1 MAEKAPLLARGGD
14 EVGDLVADDV
24 TVRASG
30 VTILKN
36 ICATWRR
43 GCLSAIMGGSGA
55 GKTTLLTCLIGD
67 LAEECVQGK
76 VGFGAAAM
84 TVAERRRA
92 CALVPQDDIMPT
104 TLSPRMILT
113 FAAALKGVGDIGA
126 RVDALLVDLGLE
138 TCADTIVGEFGEGV
152 GISGGQR
159 KRCSI
164 GMELVD
170 DSGSCLCADEPT
182 SGLDSSLAESVVE
195 VLSAVARGASSGSD
209 GKEESKDV
217 EGGKA
222 FGRRKVVIATIHQ
235 PSWLTIAR
243 FDCLT
248 LLASG
253 KVVYHGP
260 TTPMLGH
267 FFSAPP
273 GDAPAGVLAAESFKV
288 ADGSPVGWPF
298 PMDNPIDEIM
308 RRVKTES
315 GAKLA
320 VDAWAKTRK
329 GRAGAKLRDAD
340 GDDGDVDGV
349 PLVAQTC
356 ILLRRFMVD
365 FVRNK
370 ARLRVFM
377 ARPVLALILGAV
389 FWNKGENMSMADAG
403 VISGLMCIIM
413 LNTALQTMG
422 ATVLLVPR
430 MKALVRRE
438 HRNGLYAVGP
448 WFAAYA
454 LSTMILEAA
463 ALVPFVGIVYP
474 MTSLDGDPANV
485 FKFFLAIYAVV
496 LNGVM
501 VGIAGG
507 AMCKDY
513 ITVVQMYM
521 PLARDFILL
530 GCVLVWFTGCAFLSL
545 RQSVRETETARAEKA
560 EPFAVPCNEASY
572 CAFPRNRLASQAS
585 DITIT
590 PSDAPK
596 AGGLKPSISSPDLM
610 DDVATARDVAPDLSA
625 CDLSIAVSSATVQE
639 KVVLEGVT
647 ATWRGGAC
655 GAVMGGSGAGK
666 STLMNSLIGDVG
678 SASGRR
684 VVAGRVSLGHAA
696 AEKRL
701 RRESSCLVPQD
712 DVMFETLTPRQIL
725 TFAGRLRGIAAYDAD
740 AVVEETLELLSL
752 VKCADTPIC
761 PGAGGRGVSGG
772 ERKRCS
778 IGMELIRPEVPVG
791 ARFAV
796 LAADEPTTGLD
807 SARAEEVTG
816 TLRRVA
822 KATGAVVIATIHQPS
837 MRILELS
844 FDTISLLQT
853 GRLVYHGPVQSV
865 VDYFSANLSW
875 APGANENPLDTYMNR
890 LREEVGGGRTSNAQA
905 AVQVWRASVLYRAD
919 LEESAAK
926 ATPAEEAAVTAFLTP
941 PTRLHRLQHSLLP
954 RNVFR
959 KLEKLSSARYGQDY
973 AAQFGLLFYRNVV
986 DAVSNP
992 YIFAAFM
999 GIRLGLGIVFGLL
1012 WYRDAESP
1020 VLANDASTLDSLL
1033 FITLV
1038 CGSGTAMVQTI
1049 IFVPDMKNLVRREVQ
1064 NGLFAFGPWLA
1075 SQLLFMLLFHAG
1087 GALCLT
1093 APLVLL
1099 IDSRGKFF
1107 LPFAALVFLGPCLF
1121 MFVGLFFGA
1130 ANPSKDFDPA
1140 RQKGVTVLTL
1150 MVLFCGLMIPYPE
1163 LQDWCKPIY
1172 KLDPFQHLYNA
1183 ALIAFWRGMDFKGSC
1198 SDDLVGKDVC
1208 FNTGAEYLESLNV
1221 SPDQYMYH
1229 VHSFFGP
1236 IVLFAVLSTAALY
1249 RVAYY

>member
-243 FDCLT
+243 PGS
-248 LLASG
+248 ASSWRG
-253 KVVYHGP
+253 
-260 TTPMLGH
+260 
-267 FFSAPP
+267 
-273 GDAPAGVLAAESFKV
+273 
-288 ADGSPVGWPF
+288 
-298 PMDNPIDEIM
+298 
-308 RRVKTES
+308 
-315 GAKLA
+315 
-320 VDAWAKTRK
+320 
-329 GRAGAKLRDAD
+329 
-340 GDDGDVDGV
+340 
-349 PLVAQTC
+349 
-356 ILLRRFMVD
+356 
-365 FVRNK
+365 
-370 ARLRVFM
+370 
-377 ARPVLALILGAV
+377 PVLALILGAV

-807 SARAEEVTG
+807 SAPAEEVTG

-822 KATGAVVIATIHQPS
+822 KATGAV
-837 MRILELS
+837 
-844 FDTISLLQT
+844 
-853 GRLVYHGPVQSV
+853 SV

-926 ATPAEEAAVTAFLTP
+926 ATPAEEAA
-941 PTRLHRLQHSLLP
+941 
-954 RNVFR
+954 
-959 KLEKLSSARYGQDY
+959 DY

>member
-92 CALVPQDDIMPT
+92 FALVPQDDIMPT

-521 PLARDFILL
+521 P
-530 GCVLVWFTGCAFLSL
+530 
-545 RQSVRETETARAEKA
+545 
-560 EPFAVPCNEASY
+560 
-572 CAFPRNRLASQAS
+572 AS

-853 GRLVYHGPVQSV
+853 GAPRLARVRV
-865 VDYFSANLSW
+865 V
-875 APGANENPLDTYMNR
+875 P
-890 LREEVGGGRTSNAQA
+890 
-905 AVQVWRASVLYRAD
+905 RAD

-1183 ALIAFWRGMDFKGSC
+1183 ALIAFWRGMDFKGSPAA
-1198 SDDLVGKDVC
+1198 
-1208 FNTGAEYLESLNV
+1208 TT

-1249 RVAYY
+1249 RVAYYY

>member
-14 EVGDLVADDV
+14 DVGDLVADDV

-84 TVAERRRA
+84 TVTERRRA

-209 GKEESKDV
+209 GKEEAKDV

-235 PSWLTIAR
+235 PSWLTIAK

-273 GDAPAGVLAAESFKV
+273 GDAPGSVLAAESFKV

-308 RRVKTES
+308 RRVKTEN

-340 GDDGDVDGV
+340 GDDGDADGV

-448 WFAAYA
+448 WFAA
-454 LSTMILEAA
+454 
-463 ALVPFVGIVYP
+463 
-474 MTSLDGDPANV
+474 
-485 FKFFLAIYAVV
+485 
-496 LNGVM
+496 
-501 VGIAGG
+501 
-507 AMCKDY
+507 
-513 ITVVQMYM
+513 
-521 PLARDFILL
+521 
-530 GCVLVWFTGCAFLSL
+530 
-545 RQSVRETETARAEKA
+545 
-560 EPFAVPCNEASY
+560 
-572 CAFPRNRLASQAS
+572 
-585 DITIT
+585 
-590 PSDAPK
+590 
-596 AGGLKPSISSPDLM
+596 
-610 DDVATARDVAPDLSA
+610 
-625 CDLSIAVSSATVQE
+625 
-639 KVVLEGVT
+639 
-647 ATWRGGAC
+647 
-655 GAVMGGSGAGK
+655 
-666 STLMNSLIGDVG
+666 
-678 SASGRR
+678 
-684 VVAGRVSLGHAA
+684 
-696 AEKRL
+696 
-701 RRESSCLVPQD
+701 
-712 DVMFETLTPRQIL
+712 
-725 TFAGRLRGIAAYDAD
+725 
-740 AVVEETLELLSL
+740 
-752 VKCADTPIC
+752 
-761 PGAGGRGVSGG
+761 
-772 ERKRCS
+772 
-778 IGMELIRPEVPVG
+778 
-791 ARFAV
+791 
-796 LAADEPTTGLD
+796 
-807 SARAEEVTG
+807 
-816 TLRRVA
+816 
-822 KATGAVVIATIHQPS
+822 
-837 MRILELS
+837 
-844 FDTISLLQT
+844 
-853 GRLVYHGPVQSV
+853 
-865 VDYFSANLSW
+865 
-875 APGANENPLDTYMNR
+875 
-890 LREEVGGGRTSNAQA
+890 
-905 AVQVWRASVLYRAD
+905 
-919 LEESAAK
+919 
-926 ATPAEEAAVTAFLTP
+926 
-941 PTRLHRLQHSLLP
+941 
-954 RNVFR
+954 
-959 KLEKLSSARYGQDY
+959 
-973 AAQFGLLFYRNVV
+973 
-986 DAVSNP
+986 
-992 YIFAAFM
+992 
-999 GIRLGLGIVFGLL
+999 
-1012 WYRDAESP
+1012 
-1020 VLANDASTLDSLL
+1020 
-1033 FITLV
+1033 
-1038 CGSGTAMVQTI
+1038 
-1049 IFVPDMKNLVRREVQ
+1049 
-1064 NGLFAFGPWLA
+1064 
-1075 SQLLFMLLFHAG
+1075 
-1087 GALCLT
+1087 
-1093 APLVLL
+1093 
-1099 IDSRGKFF
+1099 
-1107 LPFAALVFLGPCLF
+1107 
-1121 MFVGLFFGA
+1121 
-1130 ANPSKDFDPA
+1130 
-1140 RQKGVTVLTL
+1140 
-1150 MVLFCGLMIPYPE
+1150 
-1163 LQDWCKPIY
+1163 
-1172 KLDPFQHLYNA
+1172 
-1183 ALIAFWRGMDFKGSC
+1183 
-1198 SDDLVGKDVC
+1198 
-1208 FNTGAEYLESLNV
+1208 
-1221 SPDQYMYH
+1221 
-1229 VHSFFGP
+1229 
-1236 IVLFAVLSTAALY
+1236 
-1249 RVAYY
+1249 